1 MKATVLEVIKENSEV
16 RTLKLNLEQEI
27 TFEPGQFITII
38 YNIENKL
45 VRRAYSI
52 SHWAEQP
59 TKTITISLNQAP
71 NGTISP
77 KLYNVKVNDVIILFY
92 VVKKQH

>member
-38 YNIENKL
+38 YNIENNLQKL
-45 VRRAYSI
+45 
-52 SHWAEQP
+52 
-59 TKTITISLNQAP
+59 
-71 NGTISP
+71 
-77 KLYNVKVNDVIILFY
+77 
-92 VVKKQH
+92 